1 MEGHA
6 LDALRALLATIYPD
20 EDPAAEEDDELVQK
34 VKETPKDR
42 KKSVAWKMCDACLLE
57 LKDCDKSKAAPA
69 TKILRTAMEATGEPV
84 IPSLLSK
91 CIVSHAS
98 FTGTMAQYVTPK
110 VMSHLIH
117 IYKLPDEVHQRPALF
132 NAMASLLT
140 GLRKCPYKRRAEP
153 FDPFRE
159 EVLSI
164 AASSLQTPATRQTA
178 LDCIV
183 QMIQLPHSLN
193 EEEQTF
199 ALQAIVDLLTKP
211 TLDNSED
218 IGAIALE
225 GLVTIA
231 PLYTKQIEE
240 VVLPPLFGL
249 LSEQAPSRQDQ
260 VGIDRYRLGLAALAE
275 LCTLPELFETLII
288 RFLARLE
295 TIFHSSDSIVAH
307 NDKTQYGQ
315 NVLYA
320 LHILVAFRIVL
331 EKKIK
336 KNHTDLQRYSESVLS
351 RLYSFLIQ
359 PTLNNVSSRH
369 IGKEPRIIEGVG
381 KIATLFVQQ
390 MDLQAQKTF
399 LAKLQSAFSDGHLDA
414 LSDGHVK
421 QGDIAFQP
429 LKVGRI
435 HVSFLNYKL
444 TVCCSLTPLLLR
456 RISL

>member
-1 MEGHA
+1 MLTVSSIGT
-6 LDALRALLATIYPD
+6 LA
-20 EDPAAEEDDELVQK
+20 E
-34 VKETPKDR
+34 
-42 KKSVAWKMCDACLLE
+42 
-57 LKDCDKSKAAPA
+57 
-69 TKILRTAMEATGEPV
+69 
-84 IPSLLSK
+84 
-91 CIVSHAS
+91 
-98 FTGTMAQYVTPK
+98 YVTPK
-110 VMSHLIH
+110 VFSHLLH

-140 GLRKCPYKRRAEP
+140 GLRKCPSNRRAEP
-153 FDPFRE
+153 FGPFRE
-159 EVLSI
+159 EVLSV
-164 AASSLQTPATRQTA
+164 AASSLRTPATRQTA

-249 LSEQAPSRQDQ
+249 LPEQAPSRQDQ
-260 VGIDRYRLGLAALAE
+260 IGIDRYRLGLAALAE
-275 LCTLPELFETLII
+275 LCGLPELFETLII

-295 TIFHSSDSIVAH
+295 TLLHSSDSSVLS

-320 LHILVAFRIVL
+320 YHISAAFRIVL

-336 KNHTDLQRYSESVLS
+336 KNHTDLQRFSEGVLS
-351 RLYSFLIQ
+351 RLYSFLVQ
-359 PTLNNVSSRH
+359 PSLGSSSARH
-369 IGKEPRIIEGVG
+369 IGKEARIIDGVG
-381 KIATLFVQQ
+381 RIATLFVQQ
-390 MDLQAQKTF
+390 MDLQAQKAF
-399 LAKLQSAFSDGHLDA
+399 LAKLQSAFVDGHLDA
-414 LSDGHVK
+414 LTDGQVK
-421 QGDIAFQP
+421 KGDLPFQP
-429 LKVGRI
+429 LKVGL
-435 HVSFLNYKL
+435 SDQTLPMA
-444 TVCCSLTPLLLR
+444 S
-456 RISL
+456 